1 MCLCRV
7 EKPTCISSHFLPGK
21 IQLLKCEFKTPP
33 RPECSLITDLSH
45 SQSGWAP
52 GLPVSP
58 CDHRFWWDKFLL
70 KGKGQRNREDDPS
83 NQWPLWSP
91 QRTQNSLER
100 AHTSSYPSVVP
111 LTSDSAQQTCR
122 CWKILRGSVCFPVS
136 NFKNLSLINP
146 STLMTWI
153 RKNKF
158 TSRVLFSVF
167 LSTTWC

>member
-1 MCLCRV
+1 MYLRV
-7 EKPTCISSHFLPGK
+7 EKPTCISSPFLPRK
-21 IQLLKCEFKTPP
+21 LQLLKCGFKTPP
-33 RPECSLITDLSH
+33 QFECSLITDLSC

-91 QRTQNSLER
+91 QKTQDSLER
-100 AHTSSYPSVVP
+100 AHTSSYPSLAP
-111 LTSDSAQQTCR
+111 LRSDSTQQTCR
-122 CWKILRGSVCFPVS
+122 CWKILSASVCF
-136 NFKNLSLINP
+136 LSQTLRIFFFINP
-146 STLMTWI
+146 STLMIWI

-158 TSRVLFSVF
+158 TSRFLFSVF
-167 LSTTWC
+167 LSTTWS